1 MLEPVH
7 VTGAEDKTTAQ
18 LKKISPE
25 LMIRMPGGFSASA
38 RLGIV
43 ASQQVKQVSAFE
55 LHGGIGFT
63 LLVNQQGKGN
73 ARFLAEGACIHAI
86 TKFSVLPSKTGTGM
100 GRAGWTG
107 SMVKQAQVP
116 DAGEILWIEFS
127 LQVGRLINNGNESE
141 R

>member
-73 ARFLAEGACIHAI
+73 ARFLAESACIHAI
-86 TKFSVLPSKTGTGM
+86 TKPHGGQMGSSVPENLFMGAQLRDVLAAEDSAVMAQENYCRRLPD
-100 GRAGWTG
+100 
-107 SMVKQAQVP
+107 P
-116 DAGEILWIEFS
+116 
-127 LQVGRLINNGNESE
+127 
-141 R
+141 